1 MVEPFAD
8 EAYYEEN
15 FGTPPA
21 AIAGRLGKELARAS
35 RYLRAECPGI
45 DGRIQLWAIDPSAD
59 GAIDPELAADV
70 VCEMVKTAAASA
82 GNGIESSQTGAGPY
96 TETVKYINPSGDL
109 FLTKKQRRLLGYSAQ
124 QAFTVSMAPAYRDDP
139 LADLGLVDR

>member
-8 EAYYEEN
+8 TAYYEEN

-21 AIAGRLGKELARAS
+21 SIAGRLDKELARAS

-82 GNGIESSQTGAGPY
+82 GDGIESAQTGAGPY

-124 QAFTVSMAPAYRDDP
+124 QAFTVSMAPQVHHDP